1 MPRIQFLEFFWRK
14 CVIDRSQKSI
24 RQSFHLKIIKNNN
37 HNFNHITIVSFDYF
51 INPTIS
57 ELLETGNKMKRKMK

>member
-1 MPRIQFLEFFWRK
+1 MPRIQFLEFFGEN
-14 CVIDRSQKSI
+14 VLLID
-24 RQSFHLKIIKNNN
+24 LKNQYVKVFIKKNNN

>member
-24 RQSFHLKIIKNNN
+24 HQNFNLKNNNN